1 MERNYYMELNK
12 KMTAGTVINSKLQ
25 KKYSTNLFGLSRTQW
40 SDIIDRVENAITDV
54 LVVTTFG
61 ILPFVGLFLAWF
73 GRCL

>member
-1 MERNYYMELNK
+1 MK
-12 KMTAGTVINSKLQ
+12 KIKNVVGETTTHKKITHQ
-25 KKYSTNLFGLSRTQW
+25 KYSTNLFGLSRKQW
-40 SDIIDRVENAITDV
+40 SKIIDRVENAITDV

>member
-1 MERNYYMELNK
+1 MKQIKKVVEGTTTHKKITQTNYN
-12 KMTAGTVINSKLQ
+12 
-25 KKYSTNLFGLSRTQW
+25 TNLFGLTRKQW
-40 SDIIDRVENAITDV
+40 SKILDRVENAITDV

>member
-12 KMTAGTVINSKLQ
+12 KITAGTVINSKLQ
-25 KKYSTNLFGLSRTQW
+25 KKYSTNLFGLSRRQW

>member
-1 MERNYYMELNK
+1 MNANK
-12 KMTAGTVINSKLQ
+12 NVVGETTTHKKITHQ
-25 KKYSTNLFGLSRTQW
+25 KYSTNLFGLSRKQW
-40 SDIIDRVENAITDV
+40 SNIIDRVETVITNA

>member
-1 MERNYYMELNK
+1 MELNK

-25 KKYSTNLFGLSRTQW
+25 KKYSTNLFGLSRRQW

>member
-1 MERNYYMELNK
+1 MKANK
-12 KMTAGTVINSKLQ
+12 NVVGETTTHKKITH
-25 KKYSTNLFGLSRTQW
+25 KKYSTNLFGLSRKQW
-40 SDIIDRVENAITDV
+40 SKILDRVENAITDV

>member
-1 MERNYYMELNK
+1 MELNK
-12 KMTAGTVINSKLQ
+12 KMTAVTVINSKLQ
-25 KKYSTNLFGLSRTQW
+25 KKYSTNLFGLSRRQW

>member
-25 KKYSTNLFGLSRTQW
+25 KKYSTNLFWLSRRQW

>member
-12 KMTAGTVINSKLQ
+12 KMTAGTFINSKLQ
-25 KKYSTNLFGLSRTQW
+25 KKYSTNLFGLSRRQW

>member
-12 KMTAGTVINSKLQ
+12 KMTAGTVINFKAH
-25 KKYSTNLFGLSRTQW
+25 KKYSTNLFGLSRRQW

>member
-1 MERNYYMELNK
+1 MK
-12 KMTAGTVINSKLQ
+12 KIKNVVGETTTHKKITH
-25 KKYSTNLFGLSRTQW
+25 KKYSTNLFGLSRKQW
-40 SDIIDRVENAITDV
+40 SNIIDRTETVITDV

>member
-1 MERNYYMELNK
+1 MNANK
-12 KMTAGTVINSKLQ
+12 NVVDGTTTHKKITH
-25 KKYSTNLFGLSRTQW
+25 KKYSTNLFGLSRKQW
-40 SDIIDRVENAITDV
+40 LKILDRVENAITDV

>member
-12 KMTAGTVINSKLQ
+12 KMTAGTVINQKSQ
-25 KKYSTNLFGLSRTQW
+25 KKYSTNLFGLSRKQW
-40 SDIIDRVENAITDV
+40 SNIIDRVENAITDV

>member
-1 MERNYYMELNK
+1 MELNK
-12 KMTAGTVINSKLQ
+12 KMTAGTVTNKKILQ
-25 KKYSTNLFGLSRTQW
+25 QKYSTNLFGLSRKQW
-40 SDIIDRVENAITDV
+40 SNIIDRVENAITDV

>member
-1 MERNYYMELNK
+1 MELNK

-25 KKYSTNLFGLSRTQW
+25 KKYSTNLFGLSRKQW